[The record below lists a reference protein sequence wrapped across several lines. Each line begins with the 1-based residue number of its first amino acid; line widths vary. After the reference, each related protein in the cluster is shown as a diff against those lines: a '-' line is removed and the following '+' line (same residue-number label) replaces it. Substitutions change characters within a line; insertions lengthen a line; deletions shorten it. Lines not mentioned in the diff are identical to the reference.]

1 MEKFLIKTTKSKS
14 VKSANSH
21 SEIQA
26 GSEATIAK
34 DLSTNTSGIIPEALN
49 ASVESSNI
57 NISIN
62 QANTDEFSMD
72 KVPTDLAN
80 KNEEPKQPKL
90 PYNFYMPINF

>member
-21 SEIQA
+21 SKIQA

-49 ASVESSNI
+49 ASVESSNH
-57 NISIN
+57 
-62 QANTDEFSMD
+62 
-72 KVPTDLAN
+72 
-80 KNEEPKQPKL
+80 
-90 PYNFYMPINF
+90 